1 MKTFII
7 SGFPGV
13 GKSWLK
19 NKYKEGI
26 SDSDSSQFPKDDFPQ
41 NYIKHIKSL
50 IGDKSI
56 ILTSTHKEVLDGLES
71 ENIDYILVYPQKEL
85 KEEYL
90 ERYKERGSPEG
101 FIKLLD
107 SKWDEFMSDLENTYP
122 KKRIILKEGQ
132 YLKDIFKK
140 NE

>member
-7 SGFPGV
+7 AGFPGI
-13 GKSWLK
+13 GKSWL
-19 NKYKEGI
+19 NKKYGNDI
-26 SDSDSSQFPKDDFPQ
+26 SDSDSSQFPKEDFPS
-41 NYIKHIKSL
+41 NYIEHIKSL
-50 IGDKSI
+50 IGKKPI